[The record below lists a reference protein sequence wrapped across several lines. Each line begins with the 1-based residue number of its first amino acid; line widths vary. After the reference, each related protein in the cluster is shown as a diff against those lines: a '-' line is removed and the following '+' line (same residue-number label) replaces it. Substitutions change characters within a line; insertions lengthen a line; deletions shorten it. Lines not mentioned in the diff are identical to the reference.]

1 MEQTFYK
8 TRLTLIQMMKDRGY
22 THDHEKGLDVFNLSL
37 EEFRELF
44 KNSERD
50 PVSGYHPIYLDMSG
64 IKTKDGKNV
73 YVRVLNGSFKDD
85 KIFSIFDKNKPERSD
100 FIPIAEH
107 FNLPVTSRNELKALF
122 DQVHIIIVYRATT
135 RKDGRY
141 DLGLQANFLENQN
154 IEALPVHT
162 LTFNVT
168 RHKLVN
174 PHRLLSEEK
183 RTQVYE
189 KFNASRIMFNKI
201 CLDDPVNLYYGGR
214 PGDMYEISR
223 KGYKPSYR
231 VVAGRAL
238 PRKK

>member
-8 TRLTLIQMMKDRGY
+8 ARLTLVQLMKDRGY
-22 THDHEKGLDVFNLSL
+22 THDNEKGLDVFNLSL

-50 PVSGYHPIYLDMSG
+50 TVNGYHPIYLDMSG
-64 IKTKDGKNV
+64 IKTNDGKNV
-73 YVRVLNGSFKDD
+73 YIRVLNGQFKDN

-107 FNLPVTSRNELKALF
+107 FKLPVTTRAELNDLF
-122 DQVHIIIVYRATT
+122 NQVHIIFVYRATT
-135 RKDGRY
+135 KKDGRY
-141 DLGLQANFLENQN
+141 DIGLQTSFLDNPDV
-154 IEALPVHT
+154 EALPVHT

-168 RHKLVN
+168 RHEKVS
-174 PHRLLSEEK
+174 PHRLLSEKEK
-183 RTQVYE
+183 IRVYE
-189 KFNASRIMFNKI
+189 KFNASRVMFNKI

-223 KGYKPSYR
+223 AGYKPSYR